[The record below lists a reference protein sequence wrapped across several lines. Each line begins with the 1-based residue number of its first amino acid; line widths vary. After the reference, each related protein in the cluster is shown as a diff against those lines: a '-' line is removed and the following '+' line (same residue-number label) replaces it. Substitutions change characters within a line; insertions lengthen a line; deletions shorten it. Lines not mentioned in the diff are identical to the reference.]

1 MYIYKTIN
9 LINNKVYIGKSEK
22 EFDGS
27 YFGSGILLW
36 KAIKKYGI
44 KNFKVEV
51 IETCETADLL
61 NEREI
66 YWIDQHKSNSYNLA
80 KGGSGGWTTKYY
92 SKESFL
98 EYRKKLSNAQQ
109 GRIVTEETKEKLRKS
124 NLGKLMGD
132 REKQKETL
140 RDMWKDPNSIYN
152 SPEFRKRLSESSKGH
167 SVSEET
173 REKIRQTKIGGKNG
187 MAVKI
192 KVDEEIFETR
202 RLCAEKF
209 GISETAVTK
218 RCKSKHFK
226 NWEII

>member
-1 MYIYKTIN
+1 MYIYKTVN

-44 KNFKVEV
+44 KNFKVQV
-51 IETCETADLL
+51 IETCETVDLL

-109 GRIVTEETKEKLRKS
+109 GRIVTEETKQKLRKS